1 MSKIKSF
8 KYTVYVGKYGIIAKI
23 SSRQNGVGEPGIIP
37 VL

>member
-8 KYTVYVGKYGIIAKI
+8 KYVGKCGIIAKI

>member
-8 KYTVYVGKYGIIAKI
+8 KYKCGIIAKI